1 MVSHFIHSSLE
12 GFSQNIAFGKQNCQ
26 YLPIYRMIEMSDV
39 IGHNL
44 KESYRSIEALPA
56 IHVESYHGRGCAS
69 SCRDL

>member
-1 MVSHFIHSSLE
+1 MVSCFIQSFLE
-12 GFSQNIAFGKQNCQ
+12 GFSQSIALGKPDYQ
-26 YLPIYRMIEMSDV
+26 YPSIYRRIEMSDV

-44 KESYRSIEALPA
+44 RESYRSIEALPA